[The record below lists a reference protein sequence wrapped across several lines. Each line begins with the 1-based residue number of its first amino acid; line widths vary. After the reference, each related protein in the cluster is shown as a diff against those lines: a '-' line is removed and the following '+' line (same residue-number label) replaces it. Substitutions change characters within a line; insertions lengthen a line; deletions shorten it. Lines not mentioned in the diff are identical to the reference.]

1 MEEWLVEQTK
11 EEASNLV
18 TYNSLKRSEVTF
30 NCMLHVSC
38 GFAERFHPVTYI
50 SCAISLNNII
60 CMLHIRLFF
69 TLILFSVWCTLS
81 IYRFILFQCCHEST
95 KMTIDNVLKT
105 FCKVF
110 HLDYRSNTLIVWYQI
125 QSWLCRLGNIQLKLF
140 LAETHEMYVTRIGS
154 ASRPSEPRA
163 SEPRRFHS
171 EPSRAFVVA
180 RSWLGSPW
188 PNSHEPSERK

>member
-125 QSWLCRLGNIQLKLF
+125 QSWLCRLGNIQSKSKLWRKIAYF
-140 LAETHEMYVTRIGS
+140 TKTADDTDPARDLTSFTSRTTYRSIQSLIFVSCCRECRH
-154 ASRPSEPRA
+154 ASPRLN
-163 SEPRRFHS
+163 EIQ
-171 EPSRAFVVA
+171 
-180 RSWLGSPW
+180 
-188 PNSHEPSERK
+188 